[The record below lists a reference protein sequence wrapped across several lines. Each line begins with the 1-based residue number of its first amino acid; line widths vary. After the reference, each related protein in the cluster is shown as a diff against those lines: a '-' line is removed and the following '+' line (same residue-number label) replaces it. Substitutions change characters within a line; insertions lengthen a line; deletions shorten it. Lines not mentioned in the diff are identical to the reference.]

1 MAANESDETEAPRSG
16 ESADASSAFAFWDRC
31 KLLLLGMYEDAF
43 TNRIIDVAAAI
54 AFYALL
60 AIFPGIAAFVSLYAL
75 FADAASIADHLAWAS
90 YILPA
95 GTWELLSDQIHYL
108 TREPQTSLSLT
119 FAIGL
124 LISLWSAN
132 SGLLSLID
140 ALNIIHSEFERRT
153 WVSLYVVSFAFT
165 GGSIFLA
172 LMTFAAVI
180 AIPLLLAHLGLT
192 QEAIGLAFSWIRWP
206 ILFVAV
212 IALLCLLYLFG
223 PSRPTARLGDVFYG
237 AVGAAVLSLATSLI
251 FSWYVASFGT
261 FSATYGSLG
270 AVAGFLVWLWLTALI
285 VLLGALF
292 NVGLFKL
299 RQISSVERTN
309 ERSIP
314 LSEQKSDQ

>member
-1 MAANESDETEAPRSG
+1 MIDDKAASVAMDDLKTALSAPKGAWQSVKFVLRG
-16 ESADASSAFAFWDRC
+16 LYQDIFA
-31 KLLLLGMYEDAF
+31 
-43 TNRIIDVAAAI
+43 NRIIDVAAAI
-54 AFYALL
+54 AFYGLL

-75 FADAASIADHLAWAS
+75 FADAAAIADHLAWAR

-95 GTWELLSDQIHYL
+95 GTWELLAEQIHYL

-124 LISLWSAN
+124 LISFWSAN
-132 SGLLSLID
+132 SGITALID
-140 ALNIIHSEFERRT
+140 ALNTVHSEFERRT
-153 WVSLYVVSFAFT
+153 LLSLYVVSFAFT
-165 GGSIFLA
+165 GSAILLA
-172 LMTFAAVI
+172 LLTFAFVI
-180 AIPLLLAHLGLT
+180 AIPLLLAPLGLT
-192 QEAIGLAFSWIRWP
+192 EETIGFAFTWIRWP

-212 IALLCLLYLFG
+212 VALLCLLYQFG
-223 PSRPTARLGDVFYG
+223 PSRPTARMADVFFG
-237 AVGAAVLSLATSLI
+237 ALAAAILSLATSLL

-285 VLLGALF
+285 VLLGAQL
-292 NVGLFKL
+292 NVELSKL
-299 RQISSVERTN
+299 RRIIATRREY

>member
-1 MAANESDETEAPRSG
+1 MTADESDQEAEPA
-16 ESADASSAFAFWDRC
+16 SAAHVDASGTLALWDRT
-31 KLLLLGMYEDAF
+31 KLLLRGLYEDAF
-43 TNRIIDVAAAI
+43 ANRIIDVAAAI

-75 FADAASIADHLAWAS
+75 FADAASIADHLAWARF
-90 YILPA
+90 ILPS
-95 GTWELLSDQIHYL
+95 GTWELLADQIHFL
-108 TREPQTSLSLT
+108 TREGQTSLSLT
-119 FAIGL
+119 FAVGL

-132 SGLLSLID
+132 SGILSLID

-165 GGSIFLA
+165 AGAILLA
-172 LMTFAAVI
+172 LLSFAAVI
-180 AIPLLLAHLGLT
+180 AIPLLLAPLGLT
-192 QEAIGLAFSWIRWP
+192 QETIGFAFTWIRWP

-223 PSRPTARLGDVFYG
+223 PSRPTARLADVFFG
-237 AVGAAVLSLATSLI
+237 AVGAAVLSLATSLA

-270 AVAGFLVWLWLTALI
+270 AVAGFLVWLWLSALI
-285 VLLGALF
+285 VLLGAQL
-292 NVGLFKL
+292 NVGLFRL
-299 RQISSVERTN
+299 RQISIGKRTK